1 MKIKKVGRYKK
12 EKKETDRLMEL
23 LNAYKESQVPY
34 VKKMHML
41 IPIDDKYIER
51 LEANFNNWGGL
62 KYYNSF
68 EEYINVLLVPYLLK
82 QNIKIGDLK

>member
-23 LNAYKESQVPY
+23 LNTYKEHQVSY
-34 VKKMHML
+34 IKKMHML
-41 IPIDDKYIER
+41 IPIDDMYIEK
-51 LEANFNNWGGL
+51 LEKNFNNWGGL

-68 EEYINVLLVPYLLK
+68 EEYRNVVVVPYLLK
-82 QNIKIGDLK
+82 QNINIGDLK

>member
-1 MKIKKVGRYKK
+1 MKIKRVGRYKK

-34 VKKMHML
+34 VKKMHTL
-41 IPIDDKYIER
+41 IPIDEMYIEK